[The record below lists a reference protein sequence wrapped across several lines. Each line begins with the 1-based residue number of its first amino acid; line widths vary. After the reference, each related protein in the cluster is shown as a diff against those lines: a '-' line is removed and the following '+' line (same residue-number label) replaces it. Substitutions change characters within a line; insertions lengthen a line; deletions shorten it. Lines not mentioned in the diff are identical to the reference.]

1 MPKVGVLTGDLIWQR
16 KVLKALKAPIRDPPV
31 YSRSSW
37 LAVFSLSNRPDARR
51 SAPKRPA
58 SRWHCRR
65 ANPGEAP
72 PTTCTR
78 SWGTTPCKS
87 GAVHAAEPERS
98 LSSVCAVVSGKRSTY
113 IWDYSLRVGESRDA
127 SHWRVLDAWKLASR
141 LLKHHIC
148 SYSTAPH
155 GTLVLALC

>member
-1 MPKVGVLTGDLIWQR
+1 MPKVGVLTGDVIWQR

-87 GAVHAAEPERS
+87 GAVHAAEPERCV
-98 LSSVCAVVSGKRSTY
+98 SVCAVVSGKWLTY
-113 IWDYSLRVGESRDA
+113 VWDDSLRVKESRDV
-127 SHWRVLDAWKLASR
+127 SHLRILDASKLASR
-141 LLKHHIC
+141 LVTHDIC

-155 GTLVLALC
+155 ATLVLALC